1 MASLSSTGP
10 SVTTTDGGSRWDLA
24 IIIGSFVPAFLWGVA
39 FANIL
44 RGVPIDASGEYV
56 GGFFNLLNPYA
67 LLGGAT
73 TLLLFLTHGAV
84 FISLKTDGPIRHAAR
99 ALGIKLGL
107 AAAVVTVGF
116 LLWTQIDT
124 GSASSG
130 VAFVL
135 AASHSWPD
143 WGH

>member
-1 MASLSSTGP
+1 M
-10 SVTTTDGGSRWDLA
+10 
-24 IIIGSFVPAFLWGVA
+24 PALLWGVA

-44 RGVPIDASGEYV
+44 RGVPIDADGEYV

-84 FISLKTDGPIRHAAR
+84 FISLKTDGRIRHAAR

-116 LLWTQIDT
+116 LLWTQLDT
-124 GSASSG
+124 GSVGSARR
-130 VAFVL
+130 L
-135 AASHSWPD
+135 RRWPRSHSWPVS
-143 WGH
+143 GR